1 MPLEARVC
9 FLLQIPQ
16 SMVQSSIDAHKQKT
30 KTTVTCSQPREPM
43 CTMVLVLVIL
53 FGKFHMFL
61 CSPEYAALHVLLS
74 WPQTIAHTVCTT
86 VCTALNP
93 EKRGALRERRQPC
106 NILRLRG
113 SLNHYDT
120 VICDVND
127 GLF

>member
-1 MPLEARVC
+1 MPREARVC
-9 FLLQIPQ
+9 RLLQIPQ

-43 CTMVLVLVIL
+43 CTMVLVLLIL
-53 FGKFHMFL
+53 FAKFHMFL
-61 CSPEYAALHVLLS
+61 CSPEYAALQVLLS
-74 WPQTIAHTVCTT
+74 WPQTIAHT

-120 VICDVND
+120 VICNAND